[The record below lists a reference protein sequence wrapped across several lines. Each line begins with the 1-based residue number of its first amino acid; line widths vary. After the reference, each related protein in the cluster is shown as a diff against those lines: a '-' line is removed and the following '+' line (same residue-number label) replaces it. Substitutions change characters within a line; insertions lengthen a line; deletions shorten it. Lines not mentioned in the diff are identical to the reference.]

1 MISPEVA
8 LARAMARLLPARSPV
23 RLGVA
28 VSGGGD
34 SMALLVLLA
43 DWARAQGVELEAV
56 SVDHGLRTESA
67 AETAAAGALAAR
79 LGLTHDVV
87 RWARRQTGDG
97 NLMDAARRARQRLI
111 ADWAGGRGIGAVA
124 LGHTLDDQAETLL
137 MRLGR
142 GSGVDGLAGM
152 AGAVQR
158 GGLLWLRPLLG
169 VRREDLRALLRDRGL
184 DWAED
189 PTNAD
194 ARFLRTRARGAW
206 AALAPLGISP
216 ERLAETAAAM
226 AQARAAL
233 DRAAQAAGLA
243 LLRMDRGDA
252 LLEARG
258 LDALAPDLRE
268 RIVARVLC
276 ALSGQPYRPRRAAL
290 RHALAVPLR
299 ATLHGCVLSREG
311 GHLRIGREWRAVD
324 GLRARP
330 GALWDNRWVLQPA
343 PGAAA
348 DGCTVAALGP
358 QGLAQIGAWAACGLP
373 RASVLAS
380 PAVWRGDTVLAAPL
394 VRGGSQWRA
403 HLRQGPADLL
413 RGPLSH

>member
-1 MISPEVA
+1 MSPPHAA
-8 LARAMARLLPARSPV
+8 LAEAMARLLPASPPA

-34 SMALLVLLA
+34 SMALMVLLA
-43 DWARAQGVELEAV
+43 EWARAQGVVLEAV
-56 SVDHGLRTESA
+56 SVDHGLRAESA
-67 AETAAAGALAAR
+67 DEAAAAGALAAR
-79 LGLTHDVV
+79 LGLAHAVL
-87 RWARRQTGDG
+87 RWDRVAAPGG
-97 NLMDAARRARQRLI
+97 NLMDAARRGRRALI
-111 ADWAGGRGIGAVA
+111 AEWARARGIGVVA

-137 MRLGR
+137 MRLAR

-152 AGAVQR
+152 AGAARR
-158 GGLLWLRPLLG
+158 GGLLWLRPVLE
-169 VRREDLRALLRDRGL
+169 VRRDALRTVLRARGL
-184 DWAED
+184 TWAED

-194 ARFLRTRARGAW
+194 ARFLRTRARGAL
-206 AALAPLGISP
+206 AALAPLGIGS

-226 AQARAAL
+226 AQARVAL
-233 DRAAQAAGLA
+233 DRAAQAAGRA

-252 LLEARG
+252 LLDARA
-258 LDALAPDLRE
+258 LAALAPELSE

-276 ALSGQPYRPRRAAL
+276 VLSGQPYRPRRAAL
-290 RHALAVPLR
+290 RRALAAPLR
-299 ATLHGCVLSREG
+299 ATLHGCVLSRAG

-330 GALWDNRWVLQPA
+330 GILWDNRWIVQPA
-343 PGAAA
+343 PGTGT
-348 DGCTVAALGP
+348 DGCTIAALGP

-403 HLRQGPADLL
+403 HARQGPADLL